1 MYGYKLKSVDDPII
15 FAANR
20 SLLLGGSLLTPDASI
35 INIFPFLACIP
46 PWLSG
51 PMTSRKAAAE
61 ADELLRFAQ
70 GSLMDCAKASVVCSS
85 CGLFMNYGLTKTVT
99 EKRDRCPLSHYKF
112 PGKTQCIQTSR
123 RGGKGDAGCRVHH
136 LLRYAFYLIS
146 STSAKLNLPDP
157 TGATDTVRIDLDTR
171 IAHRAEVVR

>member
-70 GSLMDCAKASVVCSS
+70 GSLMDCAKAVFLLRTLHELRSDK
-85 CGLFMNYGLTKTVT
+85 NRYRKTG
-99 EKRDRCPLSHYKF
+99 PLSPLSLQVSWQNTVHPNLAK
-112 PGKTQCIQTSR
+112 GRKRRCRMSR
-123 RGGKGDAGCRVHH
+123 SPPTPVCLLPYFVDISEIKSARPYRGH
-136 LLRYAFYLIS
+136 
-146 STSAKLNLPDP
+146 
-157 TGATDTVRIDLDTR
+157 
-171 IAHRAEVVR
+171 